1 MKIFLFTLLCIVN
14 ISAQVTNDTLKL
26 SLNDAI
32 NKALEK
38 NWDIQIAQKDIQR
51 SQEQINEAYANA
63 FPRLEFSGRYVRNI
77 KLPVLFL
84 PPNSPINPSD
94 QTATFE
100 LGSRNAI
107 DAGFSISQVIYNQKV
122 NTAIQ
127 IAGEYSQYSI
137 EGDKAAKSN
146 VILEVKRAFY
156 NVLLMKKL
164 ITVTRQNNESASANY
179 ENVGKLFEKGVASE
193 YDYLRSEVQ
202 LANVQPLLI
211 QTENNLTLALNY
223 LKSLLAIDMNQPI
236 DVQGDLQFEEVPTE
250 QITERKETAITNNPS
265 FRQLSIQESLL
276 DRNVTIQRSDYYPT
290 LAAFGSYNFQTQ
302 DNTFKWKDYQWARSF
317 NIGLQFTYTLFD
329 GFSRSARIEQAIID
343 REKVTL
349 TKRKVEEGL
358 KMQLTQTELKMIES
372 KKRIAAQEKNLQQA
386 EKTKT
391 IAETRYRSGIGTQ
404 LEIIDT
410 QTALT
415 FAQTNYA
422 QAIYDYLIAKAEWE
436 KAVSY

>member
-1 MKIFLFTLLCIVN
+1 MKIFFLSLLCIVN
-14 ISAQVTNDTLKL
+14 ISAQINNDTLKL

-63 FPRLEFSGRYVRNI
+63 FPRIEFSGRYVRNI

-100 LGSRNAI
+100 LGSKNSI
-107 DAGFSISQVIYNQKV
+107 DAGFSVSQVLYNQKV

-146 VILEVKRAFY
+146 VILDVKRAFY

-164 ITVTRQNNESASANY
+164 IIVTRQNNESARANY
-179 ENVGKLFEKGVASE
+179 ENVGKLFEKGVSSE

-202 LANVQPLLI
+202 LANVQPLMI

-223 LKSLLAIDMNQPI
+223 LKSLLTIDMNQPI
-236 DVQGDLQFEEVPTE
+236 DVVGDLKYEDVPVE
-250 QITERKETAITNNPS
+250 LIAERKESAITNNPS
-265 FRQLSIQESLL
+265 YKQLSIQESLL
-276 DRNVTIQRSDYYPT
+276 ERNVTIQRSDYFPT
-290 LAAFGSYNFQTQ
+290 LAAFGAYNFQTQ
-302 DNTFKWKDYQWARSF
+302 DNTFKWKDYQWAKSF
-317 NIGLQFTYTLFD
+317 SLGLQFTYTLFD
-329 GFSRSARIEQAIID
+329 GFSRGARIEQAIID
-343 REKVTL
+343 REKVSL

-358 KMQLTQTELKMIES
+358 KMQLTQTELRMIES
-372 KKRIAAQEKNLQQA
+372 KKRITAQEKNLQQA
-386 EKTKT
+386 EKTTK

-422 QAIYDYLIAKAEWE
+422 QAIYDYLVAKAEWE